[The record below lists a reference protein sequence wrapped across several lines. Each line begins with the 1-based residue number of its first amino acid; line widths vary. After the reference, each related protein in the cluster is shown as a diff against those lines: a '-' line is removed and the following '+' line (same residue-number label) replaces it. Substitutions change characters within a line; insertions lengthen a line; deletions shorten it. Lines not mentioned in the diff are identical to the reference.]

1 MQKACMNVA
10 RVGRSNYE
18 MVSPHVMCLHVVKNI
33 ARGWCCAEERCK
45 KQGALHEGRVEGW

>member
-1 MQKACMNVA
+1 MSVA
-10 RVGRSNYE
+10 RVGRPNYE
-18 MVSPHVMCLHVVKNI
+18 MASPCVNESPHVVKNI